1 MSGPATAERESPD
14 AQANPLVAEPSE
26 AKREFLDFLIAIA
39 WESTLRRLREKND
52 NTP

>member
-1 MSGPATAERESPD
+1 VSGPAVAERESPD
-14 AQANPLVAEPSE
+14 PLASPLAAEPSE

-52 NTP
+52 NSP